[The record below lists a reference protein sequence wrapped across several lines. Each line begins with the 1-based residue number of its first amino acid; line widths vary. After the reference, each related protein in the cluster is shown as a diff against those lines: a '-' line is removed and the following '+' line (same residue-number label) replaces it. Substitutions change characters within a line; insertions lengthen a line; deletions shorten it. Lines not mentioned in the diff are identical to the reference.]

1 MRPHC
6 LEQQNVTWQN
16 SNTCNILPPRQNSPA
31 PAVITPRSSPYSSRL
46 SGEVAA
52 WNCSC
57 LPSRAYPDMNIF
69 TQLGLVVQD
78 ISSFE
83 LYSTATFL
91 PRLKE
96 TARYLSQSLLSN
108 THTFFS
114 EQNLRR
120 RIIELSKISCQWKS
134 LIILHGC
141 RTCNKRQAQK

>member
-1 MRPHC
+1 MVAWWW
-6 LEQQNVTWQN
+6 LWQGGDSTVTRCDEYDN
-16 SNTCNILPPRQNSPA
+16 
-31 PAVITPRSSPYSSRL
+31 ITPRSSPSYSSRL

-52 WNCSC
+52 RNCSC
-57 LPSRAYPDMNIF
+57 LPSRAYPDMNIC

-108 THTFFS
+108 THAFFS

-120 RIIELSKISCQWKS
+120 RIIELSKVSCQWTE
-134 LIILHGC
+134 IINHF
-141 RTCNKRQAQK
+141 TWMSNM